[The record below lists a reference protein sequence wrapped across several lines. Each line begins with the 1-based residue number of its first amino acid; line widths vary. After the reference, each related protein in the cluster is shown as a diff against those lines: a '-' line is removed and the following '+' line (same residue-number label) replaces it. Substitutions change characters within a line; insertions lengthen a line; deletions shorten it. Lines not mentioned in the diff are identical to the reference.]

1 MRAIPI
7 LRAFLVILLF
17 SVTFLLCITPAG
29 AMVRPAKAYQFTVN
43 TTLDRHDANWGD
55 GVCAD
60 QQGQCSLRAAIE
72 EADALPYG
80 STITI
85 VVPAGTYQLVK
96 GTLRLSAHR
105 SITITGASSKT
116 TIIEG
121 NRTFRI
127 MSIGS
132 PSLFVQLSQ
141 LTIEGGNAVGGNS
154 GGGIEN
160 NGTLTVSNS
169 IIRGNSSSL
178 FGGGI
183 MNNGKLTVSNSIISE
198 NLASQAGG
206 GIYTNF
212 GITNVSNSTVSTNT
226 TTSGF
231 GGGIFSGGTLSVSSS
246 TLSGNLA
253 SGGGGIFNDRGGTL
267 SVSSSTLRNNAAY
280 YGGGIENSSIVYVS
294 NSTLSNNSVTYD
306 GGGIENLNALTVSN
320 STLSGNSAT
329 TGGGIFN
336 GSGGTLSVSSSTLRN
351 NTAYYGG
358 GIFNNTSGTVN
369 LSDSIFST
377 NSATYDGGG
386 LENYYQG
393 GLVSVTNS
401 TFSSNS
407 ATDNGG
413 GIYNDTGGT
422 LSVSSSTLSGNTAYE
437 NGGGIDDGGSLTLS
451 NSTLSGNSAPNGG
464 GIANYYQGGPITLA
478 GTIVANS
485 MKGGNCSG
493 LITDKGYNL
502 DSGTSCGFKLS
513 SDLNNTNPLLGPLQ
527 NNGGPTPT
535 MALLQGS
542 PAIDWVNNSVDC
554 PSTDQRG
561 DVRPDN
567 HESACDIGAYE
578 SAY

>member
-7 LRAFLVILLF
+7 LRAFLVILLS
-17 SVTFLLCITPAG
+17 SVIFLLCTTPAG

-43 TTLDRHDANWGD
+43 TTFDRHDANWGD

-72 EADALPYG
+72 EADAQPYG

-85 VVPAGTYQLVK
+85 IVPAGTYQLLK

-141 LTIEGGNAVGGNS
+141 LTIEGGNTVGGNS

-160 NGTLTVSNS
+160 FGTLTVSNS
-169 IIRGNSSSL
+169 IIRGNSSAL

-183 MNNGKLTVSNSIISE
+183 MNNGTLTVSNSIISE
-198 NLASQAGG
+198 NLTSQAGG

-212 GITNVSNSTVSTNT
+212 GKTSVSNSTVSKNT

-246 TLSGNLA
+246 TFSGNWA
-253 SGGGGIFNDRGGTL
+253 SGGGGIFSSGTL
-267 SVSSSTLRNNAAY
+267 SVSSSTLRNNSAY
-280 YGGGIENSSIVYVS
+280 DGGGIENSSIMYVS

-306 GGGIENLNALTVSN
+306 GGGIENLDALTVSS
-320 STLSGNSAT
+320 STLSGNSAS
-329 TGGGIFN
+329 TGGGIDNDSF
-336 GSGGTLSVSSSTLRN
+336 GTLSVSSSTLRN
-351 NTAYYGG
+351 NSAYDGG

-369 LSDSIFST
+369 LSDSVFSA

-401 TFSSNS
+401 TFSGNS

-413 GIYNDTGGT
+413 GLDNDTGGT
-422 LSVSSSTLSGNTAYE
+422 LSVSSSTLSGNAAYE
-437 NGGGIDDGGSLTLS
+437 NGGGIDDGGSLTIS

-478 GTIVANS
+478 GTILANS
-485 MKGGNCSG
+485 TKGGNCSG
-493 LITDKGYNL
+493 PITDKGYNL
-502 DSGTSCGFKLS
+502 DSGTSCGFKLR

-527 NNGGPTPT
+527 NNGGPTQT